1 MTKPVNKGARSR
13 IKRKALEVEPVKS
26 YRSGRIDLDNLGAQL
41 GWYTP
46 TAKTA
51 RANIRK
57 SRYPILNGGRIQVG
71 ITTHVVGLSV
81 GYRHI
86 FIGRDGSLWRFKGA
100 LLVDPVPT
108 TDGLDKSGMRA
119 WADACARA
127 VIDRLSPKNEI
138 AIIEDSHI
146 RYRKI
151 VKALVQ
157 ERMLDAAGLGHER
170 NARIYAKGICSGWDE
185 RDLLFPRHATIRHAT
200 LVALVLALDA
210 NKAAQLIELAAL
222 IEMRIPFVSRD
233 AAISIYQQ
241 SASLLARLC
250 PQWWNRGYICDWDM
264 VGNIDRLFRGQYI
277 QMIERAWDS
286 GTQFET
292 AAGLTIRNL
301 VRDPGDMGEGGA
313 T

>member
-100 LLVDPVPT
+100 
-108 TDGLDKSGMRA
+108 
-119 WADACARA
+119 
-127 VIDRLSPKNEI
+127 
-138 AIIEDSHI
+138 
-146 RYRKI
+146 
-151 VKALVQ
+151 
-157 ERMLDAAGLGHER
+157 
-170 NARIYAKGICSGWDE
+170 
-185 RDLLFPRHATIRHAT
+185 
-200 LVALVLALDA
+200 
-210 NKAAQLIELAAL
+210 
-222 IEMRIPFVSRD
+222 
-233 AAISIYQQ
+233 
-241 SASLLARLC
+241 
-250 PQWWNRGYICDWDM
+250 
-264 VGNIDRLFRGQYI
+264 
-277 QMIERAWDS
+277 
-286 GTQFET
+286 
-292 AAGLTIRNL
+292 
-301 VRDPGDMGEGGA
+301 
-313 T
+313 